1 MCRLMPVGFFRG
13 ICLGVFLTPG
23 RYSASC
29 RTGRPRPAGF
39 LADST
44 VIGDSGADPAAGCQ
58 LLRAPFVE
66 GGPHGCGPPPPLPI
80 ACRWSCDQLRGR
92 GSIQGIPSVEGTL
105 VGLLGSAPARK
116 FRADGALRSHTH
128 THTHT
133 HTLSHTQARLRAT
146 RLVVQR

>member
-13 ICLGVFLTPG
+13 ICLGVFLSPG

-39 LADST
+39 WQIQRSSAILVQTLQLAASCFELLSRREGRMD
-44 VIGDSGADPAAGCQ
+44 AA
-58 LLRAPFVE
+58 LFL
-66 GGPHGCGPPPPLPI
+66 PLPI

-92 GSIQGIPSVEGTL
+92 GSPQGIPSVEGTL
-105 VGLLGSAPARK
+105 VGFLGSAPARK

-128 THTHT
+128 THTLT

-146 RLVVQR
+146 R